1 LAQAATNDLQLFACA
16 VDSKGGSDDAV
27 PCCCRGGICRRHSC
41 HSAQA
46 EKRTFIVAN
55 NSDDYGV
62 DRCLATN
69 ASCGAAIATAYCQ
82 LRNYARAESFRRIER
97 EEVTG
102 VVAETT
108 GSSDR
113 DEFVAIE
120 CLR

>member
-1 LAQAATNDLQLFACA
+1 
-16 VDSKGGSDDAV
+16 
-27 PCCCRGGICRRHSC
+27 
-41 HSAQA
+41 
-46 EKRTFIVAN
+46 
-55 NSDDYGV
+55 
-62 DRCLATN
+62 
-69 ASCGAAIATAYCQ
+69 